1 MTSRASTIV
10 LGVSLGLLAL
20 APQPQARLLSSAA
33 ATLRSAANSV
43 QTPAAP
49 GASAAAGKGRTLLA
63 IFAHPDDETM
73 AGPLFARYARQADTT
88 VYLAIAT
95 NGEKGVTPF
104 AKIPA
109 GEQLAAVRM
118 KEAACAARTLGAQ
131 APILYG
137 APDGGLADTRTLAEL
152 AGKVEKTIREL
163 KPDAIVTWGP
173 DGGYGHPDHRLV
185 SAIVSQIVQEGDVT
199 QRLYY
204 AALPKSGFQ
213 ADALKTLNFPAPFRA
228 TADERLNLRVAYTPE
243 DAEKARK
250 ALACHAS
257 QFTPEAMAQISALT
271 QTINN
276 GTQYLRAWS
285 GGPAKTDIFQD

>member
-1 MTSRASTIV
+1 MNRRTWSLP
-10 LGVSLGLLAL
+10 LGVSLGLLLSLSTSQPEAQVQSAQP
-20 APQPQARLLSSAA
+20 APQR
-33 ATLRSAANSV
+33 
-43 QTPAAP
+43 
-49 GASAAAGKGRTLLA
+49 AAGGRTLLGV
-63 IFAHPDDETM
+63 FAHPDDETM

-109 GEQLAAVRM
+109 GEPLAAARM

-131 APILYG
+131 APILFG
-137 APDGGLADTRTLAEL
+137 APDGGLADTRMLAEL
-152 AGKVEKTIREL
+152 AAKIEKTIRDL

-185 SAIVSQIVQEGDVT
+185 SALVTQVVQEGDVT
-199 QRLYY
+199 PRLYY

-213 ADALKTLNFPAPFRA
+213 ADALKTLQFSAPFRA
-228 TADERLNLRVAYTPE
+228 TADERLNMRVAYTPE

-271 QTINN
+271 QAINN
-276 GTQYLRAWS
+276 GTQYLRAWA
-285 GGPAKTDIFQD
+285 GGPARTDLFQD

>member
-1 MTSRASTIV
+1 MTLRAWSIAF
-10 LGVSLGLLAL
+10 GVSFGLLAF
-20 APQPQARLLSSAA
+20 APRPQAQSA
-33 ATLRSAANSV
+33 

-49 GASAAAGKGRTLLA
+49 ASARRTLLA

-73 AGPLFARYARQADTT
+73 AGPLFARYARQAETT

-109 GEQLAAVRM
+109 GERLAAARM

-131 APILYG
+131 PPILFG
-137 APDGGLADTRTLAEL
+137 APDGGLADTRMLAEL
-152 AGKVEKTIREL
+152 AGKVEKTIRDL

-185 SAIVSQIVQEGDVT
+185 SAIVTQVVQEGDVT
-199 QRLYY
+199 PRLYY
-204 AALPKSGFQ
+204 AGLPKSGFR
-213 ADALKTLNFPAPFRA
+213 ADALKGLNFPAPFRA
-228 TADERLNLRVAYTPE
+228 TADERLNLRVTYTPA
-243 DAEKARK
+243 DADKARA

-257 QFTPEAMAQISALT
+257 QFTPEAMAQIVAVT
-271 QTINN
+271 QAINN
-276 GTQYLRAWS
+276 GTQYLRSWI
-285 GGPAKTDIFQD
+285 GGPARTDIFQD